1 MSRPVSFGPGRLERV
16 AGASISVV
24 SIRGSK
30 IESSLSSANISVLY
44 FYQSGTGSSWN
55 RKPQRLDAAIEAENG
70 HVGHFQC
77 QDMGIFGDA
86 RSHLTYSVTTTF
98 IIFVL

>member
-1 MSRPVSFGPGRLERV
+1 MSCPVSFGPGRLERA

-30 IESSLSSANISVLY
+30 IESSLSSANISVSY

-55 RKPQRLDAAIEAENG
+55 RKPQRLDAAVEAENG
-70 HVGHFQC
+70 RVETVPRHGHFWGC
-77 QDMGIFGDA
+77 WK
-86 RSHLTYSVTTTF
+86 
-98 IIFVL
+98 